1 MTTFNKEQL
10 QAITYDKGPLLV
22 AAGPGSG
29 KTAVITE
36 RVKFL
41 LTKKKVKPT
50 EILCLTFSEKG
61 AREMKTRLEK
71 MKIDTADIQIS
82 TYHSFCNKILHD
94 FSMISGIGTG
104 RLVSRASFL
113 VWGLENIDSFGFD
126 SWIEIKSNPAEL
138 IEKMIDGISTFKDEL
153 IEPDEIQKY
162 VKKELAK
169 VTKKTDAEI
178 IQDLHNLDNLIKI
191 YRKYDAYKRKQGV
204 LDFDDLIVLTNQL
217 LDDKSKKHVL
227 NHLQNTYK
235 HILVDEFQDNNFAQ
249 FSIVKKLVTKGHI
262 TAVGDDDQ
270 SIYRFQ
276 GSYPEIFADFMRS
289 FKNSKM
295 ILLKKNYRNIP
306 SVVDLSG
313 QLLKQDQNRKRKP
326 IVSTKKNK
334 DRVLLTT
341 CTSEFFQAEYVKDKI
356 LELKKKNKKLNYS
369 DFAVLSRKQLD
380 GMLIA
385 DMLTSTGIPVN
396 YVGKSNIF
404 NSPGARNLM
413 SYLYVV
419 ADPENS
425 GIYINRILE
434 VHGVSVSDIKAIN
447 MEAQKRAWS
456 KPGDCVFD
464 VISDLIVFK
473 YYKDKESK
481 LQKMRVK
488 LSNGTQIRS
497 ISSHLRNLLN
507 ISNEGTTA
515 KTIHDV
521 MRKYTDIFKNATR
534 EFTFENFI
542 EVSVLLD
549 LQNAATDLQV
559 LKPNCTIKDFLH
571 YVDALEK
578 FEVETEQGSGLTN
591 SVQVSTIHQS
601 KGKEFAHVFIINAG
615 ERQIPL
621 DFRQKLFYVPKGLAK
636 GLYPATDPK
645 TYFTN
650 EERRLLYVGMTR
662 AIDNLY
668 ISYVNQFSSGNE
680 RDLSKFLDDLD
691 PQTNSNIKLAI
702 KTGKHTKS
710 STIITNP
717 VDILQKE
724 ALTIAIKNINTGQY
738 ESALQ
743 KLVDLNAIK
752 QYKKKKTLKGIKLAR
767 GISLNPSP
775 NLEKKLKGIKTKAI
789 DISDLTLSATK
800 LVTYDKCPKKF
811 KYETIWKAGSN
822 LPNPNMYRGSVFH
835 DVVKQA
841 GEAQEKGKIMTVKQ
855 LTDAYTA
862 QWDITKFLD
871 FGKTKESQERG
882 NMKKM
887 LGVYKKWIDQ
897 SRNKVVAIEQPFGLK
912 IKGILIKGKID
923 RVEVTPTGDLWV
935 VDYKT
940 GTWPPKSLKKDIQLT
955 VYSLACQKLY
965 GKLPAR
971 AMLFYPMNDTNNK
984 KKKRFYDFSVTPA
997 IFKTSMKEIE
1007 GLVDRIKNLDFD
1019 ATPGGGR
1026 YGVCGMCDFR
1036 TICEDAK

>member
-1 MTTFNKEQL
+1 MATYNKEQL

-36 RVKFL
+36 RVRFL
-41 LTKKKVKPT
+41 LKKKKVKPT

-61 AREMKTRLEK
+61 AREMKTRLDK
-71 MKIDTADIQIS
+71 MKIDTTDIQIS

-113 VWGLENIDSFGFD
+113 VWGLENIDSFRFD
-126 SWIEIKSNPAEL
+126 DWIEIKSNPAEL

-153 IEPDEIQKY
+153 IEADEIQKY

-169 VTKKTDAEI
+169 ITTKTDAEI

-191 YRKYDAYKRKQGV
+191 YRKYDEYKRKQGV

-217 LDDKSKKHVL
+217 LDNKKKKHVL
-227 NHLQNTYK
+227 NHLQNRYK
-235 HILVDEFQDNNFAQ
+235 HILVDEFQDNNYAQ

-276 GSYPEIFADFMRS
+276 GSYPEIFADFMKS

-295 ILLKKNYRNIP
+295 IFLKKNYRNKP
-306 SVVDLSG
+306 SVVNLSG
-313 QLLKQDQNRKRKP
+313 QLLKEDQSRKRKP
-326 IVSTKKNK
+326 IEPTKKSK

-341 CTSEFFQAEYVKDKI
+341 CTSEFLQAEYVKDKI
-356 LELKKKNKKLNYS
+356 LELKKKKKKLNYS

-404 NSPGARNLM
+404 NSPGARSLM

-419 ADPENS
+419 ADPENA
-425 GIYINRILE
+425 GIYINKILE
-434 VHGVSVSDIKAIN
+434 DYDVPISDIKAIN
-447 MEAQKRAWS
+447 EEAKKRAWS

-464 VISDLIVFK
+464 VIADLKVLRYF
-473 YYKDKESK
+473 KDKKGK
-481 LQKMRVK
+481 LQTMPVK
-488 LSNGTQIRS
+488 LSNSTQIRS
-497 ISSHLRNLLN
+497 IYAMLRNL
-507 ISNEGTTA
+507 ISVSNEGTTA
-515 KTIHDV
+515 KTIHDI
-521 MRKYTDIFKNATR
+521 MRKYTDIFKKATS
-534 EFTFENFI
+534 EHAFENFI
-542 EVSVLLD
+542 EVSILID
-549 LQNAATDLQV
+549 LQNAASDLQV
-559 LKPNCTIKDFLH
+559 LKPNCSIKDFLH
-571 YVDALEK
+571 YIDALEK
-578 FEVETEQGSGLTN
+578 FEVETEQGSGLQN

-601 KGKEFAHVFIINAG
+601 KGKEFEHVFIINAG

-636 GLYPATDPK
+636 GLYPATDAK

-650 EERRLLYVGMTR
+650 EERRVLYVGMTR

-668 ISYVNQFSSGNE
+668 ISYVNQYSSGNE
-680 RDLSKFLDDLD
+680 RNLSKFLDKLE
-691 PQTNSNIKLAI
+691 PETNSNIKLEI
-702 KTGKHTKS
+702 KTGKHTHS
-710 STIITNP
+710 STITTNP
-717 VDILQKE
+717 VDILQNE
-724 ALTIAIKNINTGQY
+724 ALAIAIKNLNIGQY

-743 KLVDLNAIK
+743 KIIDLNAIK
-752 QYKKKKTLKGIKLAR
+752 QYKKKKTVKGAKLAR
-767 GISLNPSP
+767 GISLKPSA
-775 NLEKKLKGIKTKAI
+775 NLEKRLKGIKTRII

-800 LVTYDKCPKKF
+800 LVSYDKCPKQF
-811 KYETIWKAGSN
+811 EYQNIWKAGSN
-822 LPNPNMYRGSVFH
+822 LPNPNMYRGTVFH

-841 GEAQEKGKIMTVKQ
+841 GEVQQKGKTMTVKQ
-855 LTDAYTA
+855 LVNAYA
-862 QWDITKFLD
+862 VQWDYTKFLD
-871 FGKTKESQERG
+871 FGKTKESQEKG

-887 LGVYKKWIDQ
+887 LSVYKKWADE
-897 SRNKVVAIEQPFGLK
+897 SRNKVLDVEKEFTLK
-912 IKGILIKGKID
+912 IKGITIKGKID
-923 RVEVTPTGDLWV
+923 RVEVTPTGDIWV

-940 GTWPPKSLKKDIQLT
+940 GTWFSGSIKKDIQLT
-955 VYSLACQKLY
+955 VYCLACKKLY
-965 GKLPAR
+965 GKLPTR
-971 AMLFYPMNDTNNK
+971 AMLFYPMNDPNNK
-984 KKKRFYDFSVTPA
+984 KKKQFYDFTTTSA
-997 IFKTSMKEIE
+997 IFKKSMIEIE
-1007 GLVDRIKNLDFD
+1007 GLVDRIKNLDFV
-1019 ATPGGGR
+1019 ATPGGGKF
-1026 YGVCGMCDFR
+1026 GVCGMCDFR
-1036 TICEDAK
+1036 TICDDAK